1 MRMPSVHKK
10 GKSLPPNTIDIG
22 QPKETYKEKKE
33 YETAQVS
40 LSPSEYVDD
49 LSMFEDDP
57 KELHK
62 FVVRT
67 KFMIR
72 NSYEYKQLMIFLKD
86 KCQMYH
92 CGVHPN
98 IKKFDGFTIEIH
110 HTPLTIEDII
120 YIIINK
126 RLKRGESLKQSA
138 IAKEVMY
145 DHYLGLIGLYPLCE
159 VCHSYIH
166 SEENDLFIPLNVL
179 YGDPEAFFDIYGEYI
194 SDTLKIKFRNLQE
207 MTKGYT
213 IIKNEIPDNLR
224 RHLVY
229 IDQEEGGKHGDGISQ
244 TKLYDLIMSLNEGK

>member
-1 MRMPSVHKK
+1 M
-10 GKSLPPNTIDIG
+10 
-22 QPKETYKEKKE
+22 
-33 YETAQVS
+33 
-40 LSPSEYVDD
+40 
-49 LSMFEDDP
+49 
-57 KELHK
+57 
-62 FVVRT
+62 
-67 KFMIR
+67 
-72 NSYEYKQLMIFLKD
+72 
-86 KCQMYH
+86 
-92 CGVHPN
+92 
-98 IKKFDGFTIEIH
+98 
-110 HTPLTIEDII
+110 
-120 YIIINK
+120 
-126 RLKRGESLKQSA
+126 KRGESLKQSA

-145 DHYLGLIGLYPLCE
+145 DHYLGLVGFYPLCE

-166 SEENDLFIPLNVL
+166 SEENDLFIPLNAL